1 MRSLIVALSLVIAM
15 GGCTTM
21 GQPKVVDMPLDV
33 AELAGTVEKAWQ
45 EEAGEIDK
53 SGLRLKSVSITVL
66 VKKSKAVEGG
76 VEVLVLSAKSKTE
89 VTTSQSLVVK
99 IAPPGR
105 NLLLSRAPDLGSE
118 LRQAFKNA
126 SAVSKRLIVSG
137 GDPALRLNEVS
148 TSIGFDV
155 VSSGSA
161 GLKVELGPIKFGPG
175 VSSSVSGTHRIDM
188 TFETK

>member
-1 MRSLIVALSLVIAM
+1 MRSSTIALLLVATL
-15 GGCTTM
+15 GGCATM

-33 AELAGTVEKAWQ
+33 AALAGTVEAAWKD
-45 EEAGEIDK
+45 EAAGIDE
-53 SGLRLKSVSITVL
+53 SGLRLKSVSIIVL

-76 VEVLVLSAKSKTE
+76 IEVLVLSAKAKTE

-105 NLLLSRAPDLGSE
+105 NLLLSRAPDLGTE

-126 SAVSKRLIVSG
+126 SAVSKQLIVPG

-155 VSSGSA
+155 VSSGST

-188 TFETK
+188 TFEAK